1 MADMKRAEREAKK
14 EADKAEKITTATA
27 KAALAGTDDTL
38 MELKMDIVMKNKSA
52 SSSMIIEKKVQIIV
66 LSK

>member
-38 MELKMDIVMKNKSA
+38 MELKMDIVMKKSA

-66 LSK
+66 VSK

>member
-27 KAALAGTDDTL
+27 KAALAGTDTL